1 LLLGFVLFLGTGLLL
16 AGCSIL
22 NGTNN
27 GIDCGQTLNQP
38 TSLSSQPQDQ
48 QGSTFSQNLIQATP
62 TDPYA
67 SINQGAAD
75 DADQELNDLQST
87 LQAVDVTDPA
97 SSTDQSLNGTAQ
109 GLNDILQTVQA
120 EPTPCPDRE
129 IRG

>member
-1 LLLGFVLFLGTGLLL
+1 MKKLLLRGIVLFLGTGLLL

-27 GIDCGQTLNQP
+27 GTDSGQTLNQP

-48 QGSTFSQNLIQATP
+48 QGSTSSQNLIQETP
-62 TDPYA
+62 TDLYA
-67 SINQGAAD
+67 SINQRAA

-97 SSTDQSLNGTAQ
+97 SSTDQSLNDTAQ
-109 GLNDILQTVQA
+109 GLNDILQTVQT
-120 EPTPCPDRE
+120 EPTP
-129 IRG
+129 